1 MDSNASA
8 EKAAPDPDSE
18 LVAVDLAKKPTSVPK
33 GDYITCMLCKNMIM
47 VSSCLYMITY
57 HRFTNLTNHARR
69 HAVIKKYCCA
79 HCAFQQNERAKV
91 RMHMLTVHHDDKSQV
106 IVNSTPS
113 NIKLWNYLVRK
124 CFPNYVASIDAKWK
138 EVDGEEHDHDF
149 NTEGEYKCVECGE
162 CLVVSDPSVEDELSM
177 LTLMENHL
185 KVIHD
190 TQCVKCVCLVCGYQ
204 NADQWDVSWHL
215 SQRHSDAVEDVS
227 MSIQPKANY
236 QQLITKFFPSAA
248 ELTYAR
254 LTAVEEQSIEQFKEP
269 VEMKECSSQ
278 SSDIELSDTEED
290 RNSLEKPLTCR
301 LCNRLFEID
310 HLPSI
315 ATHAK
320 SHYLI
325 KQFECEWCGYGNN
338 NKAVVTHHIYF
349 KHTSRKVK
357 IVEHNDKV
365 IKMAW
370 TQVARACFPS
380 LAWKLRERRVSFLKI
395 ALV

>member
-1 MDSNASA
+1 
-8 EKAAPDPDSE
+8 
-18 LVAVDLAKKPTSVPK
+18 
-33 GDYITCMLCKNMIM
+33 
-47 VSSCLYMITY
+47 
-57 HRFTNLTNHARR
+57 
-69 HAVIKKYCCA
+69 
-79 HCAFQQNERAKV
+79 
-91 RMHMLTVHHDDKSQV
+91 
-106 IVNSTPS
+106 
-113 NIKLWNYLVRK
+113 
-124 CFPNYVASIDAKWK
+124 
-138 EVDGEEHDHDF
+138 
-149 NTEGEYKCVECGE
+149 
-162 CLVVSDPSVEDELSM
+162 
-177 LTLMENHL
+177 
-185 KVIHD
+185 
-190 TQCVKCVCLVCGYQ
+190 
-204 NADQWDVSWHL
+204 
-215 SQRHSDAVEDVS
+215 

-269 VEMKECSSQ
+269 IEMKECSSQ

-290 RNSLEKPLTCR
+290 RRLLGKAVDLSDCEMVDHLFR
-301 LCNRLFEID
+301 MQLCNRLFEID

-380 LAWKLRERRVSFLKI
+380 LAWKLKERREQQRSSSPPAKKARDSV
-395 ALV
+395 